1 MGGQTYDF
9 LQTMIMSSS
18 DLRKV
23 EAMQVIKNLAKKT
36 NTPALA
42 QLAARIN
49 SVIRLNHGED
59 VFAKIKGMISDMI
72 EKIEQEMA
80 EAAELKEWC
89 DKEYAETNAKKN
101 DATALFEKLST
112 KLDSATAQSKKLK
125 EEVATLQKE
134 LADLSK
140 TQSEMD
146 RIRAE
151 EKAAY
156 ESNKPELEAGLQGV
170 KLALKIL
177 NDYYAKAGKSH
188 CSSDGAGSG
197 IIGMLEVIESDFTK
211 GITQMVAA
219 EDMAADTYEKETK
232 ENAIEKT
239 TKEQDVKY

>member
-1 MGGQTYDF
+1 M
-9 LQTMIMSSS
+9 
-18 DLRKV
+18 
-23 EAMQVIKNLAKKT
+23 
-36 NTPALA
+36 
-42 QLAARIN
+42 N
-49 SVIRLNHGED
+49 SVLRLNSGSKED

-89 DKEYAETNAKKN
+89 DKEYAETNAKKE

-134 LADLSK
+134 LAELSK
-140 TQSEMD
+140 TQSDMD
-146 RIRAE
+146 RIRSE

-156 ESNKPELEAGLQGV
+156 DSNKPEMEAGLKGV

-177 NDYYAKAGKSH
+177 NDYYAKAGKAH
-188 CSSDGAGSG
+188 GSSDSAGSG

-211 GITQMVAA
+211 GITEMVAA

-232 ENAIEKT
+232 ENAVEKT
-239 TKEQDVKY
+239 TKEQDVKYKTKEFTGLDKTIG